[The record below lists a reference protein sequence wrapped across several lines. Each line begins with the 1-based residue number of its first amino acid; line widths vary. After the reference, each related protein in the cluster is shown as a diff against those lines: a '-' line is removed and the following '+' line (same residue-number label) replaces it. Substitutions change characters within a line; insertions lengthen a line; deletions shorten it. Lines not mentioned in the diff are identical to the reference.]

1 LPPRCAGAPKP
12 TPELE
17 NEPAEK
23 TTMSAVIQDK
33 PHGKTLVSL
42 RGLNKHYGDFT
53 AVDNLD
59 LEIQD
64 GEFLTFLGSS
74 GSGKSTTLSML
85 AGFETPSSGEILVD
99 GQSLVQVPPHKRD
112 IGMVFQRYS
121 LFPHLNVRD
130 NIAFPLAIRKLS
142 ATETTKKVDA
152 MLKLVQLEPFAHR
165 KPSQMSGGQQQRVAI
180 ARALVYEPRILLM
193 DEPLGAL
200 DKKLREDLQD
210 ELRQLHRRLGITI
223 VYVTH
228 DQEEAMRLSQR
239 IAIFSHGKIVGLGT
253 GYDLYQNP
261 PNAFV
266 ASFLGNSN
274 FLRIKAQGNGSGT
287 FEGQPLAIRLTPGL
301 NPGQEALIMVRP
313 EKALAMTTEQ
323 AAREPLPAGWNEVS
337 AKVAEVLFLGESQTC
352 QVVTAGGTELKV
364 KALSAAGMSMQP
376 GDTVKVRW
384 AVGDACIYTEWAESD
399 LSKSAGAH

>member
-1 LPPRCAGAPKP
+1 
-12 TPELE
+12 
-17 NEPAEK
+17 
-23 TTMSAVIQDK
+23 MSAMIKDNA
-33 PHGKTLVSL
+33 HTKTLVSL

-85 AGFETPSSGEILVD
+85 AGFETPSSGEILVEV
-99 GQSLVQVPPHKRD
+99 QSLVNVPPHKRD

-130 NIAFPLAIRKLS
+130 NIAFPLAIRKLGS
-142 ATETTKKVDA
+142 AEINKRVDA
-152 MLKLVQLEPFAHR
+152 MLKLVQLEKFAHR

-239 IAIFSHGKIVGLGT
+239 IAIFSHGKIVGLGS

-274 FLRIKAQGNGSGT
+274 FLRIKASSNGAGS
-287 FEGQPLAIRLTPGL
+287 FEGQPVAIRLTAGL
-301 NPGQEALIMVRP
+301 AAGQEALIMVRP
-313 EKALAMTTEQ
+313 EKALALTTAQ
-323 AAREPLPAGWNEVS
+323 AAAQPLPPGWNEVA

-352 QVVTAGGTELKV
+352 HVVTAGGTEMTV
-364 KALSAAGMSMQP
+364 KALSAAGMPMQP
-376 GDTVKVRW
+376 GDTVNVRW
-384 AVGDACIYTEWAESD
+384 AVADACICTEWAESD

>member
-1 LPPRCAGAPKP
+1 
-12 TPELE
+12 
-17 NEPAEK
+17 
-23 TTMSAVIQDK
+23 MSAVIKDASQQNDK
-33 PHGKTLVSL
+33 PLVSL
-42 RGLNKHYGDFT
+42 RNLNKHYGDFA
-53 AVDNLD
+53 AVDNISLD
-59 LEIQD
+59 IKD

-85 AGFETPSSGEILVD
+85 AGFETPSSGEILVN
-99 GQSLVQVPPHKRD
+99 GQSLVNVPPHKRD

-121 LFPHLNVRD
+121 LFPHLSVRD
-130 NIAFPLAIRKLS
+130 NIAFPLAIRKL
-142 ATETTKKVDA
+142 AAAEREKRVDA
-152 MLKLVQLEPFAHR
+152 MLKLVQLEQFAHR
-165 KPSQMSGGQQQRVAI
+165 RPSQLSGGQQQRVAI

-239 IAIFSHGKIVGLGT
+239 IAIFSHGKIVGLGS

-274 FLRIKAQGNGSGT
+274 FLKLKAQGNAAAS
-287 FEGQPLAIRLTPGL
+287 FEGQLLSIRLTSGL
-301 NPGQEALIMVRP
+301 HTDQDVLLMVRP
-313 EKALAMTTEQ
+313 EKALALSTQQ
-323 AAREPLPAGWNEVS
+323 ALDEPLAAGWNEVS
-337 AKVAEVLFLGESQTC
+337 ANVVEVLFLGESQTC
-352 QVVTAGGTELKV
+352 SVVTAGGTSMTV
-364 KALSAAGMSMQP
+364 KALSAAGMP
-376 GDTVKVRW
+376 LKAGDPVRVRW
-384 AVGDACIYTEWAESD
+384 ATADACVYTEWTESD
-399 LSKSAGAH
+399 LNKAAGAH

>member
-1 LPPRCAGAPKP
+1 
-12 TPELE
+12 
-17 NEPAEK
+17 
-23 TTMSAVIQDK
+23 MSAVIKDASQQNDK
-33 PHGKTLVSL
+33 PLVSL
-42 RGLNKHYGDFT
+42 RNLNKHYGDFA
-53 AVDNLD
+53 AVDNISLD
-59 LEIQD
+59 IKD

-85 AGFETPSSGEILVD
+85 AGFETPSSGEILVN
-99 GQSLVQVPPHKRD
+99 GQSLVNVPPHKRD

-121 LFPHLNVRD
+121 LFPHLSVRD
-130 NIAFPLAIRKLS
+130 NIAFPLAIRKL
-142 ATETTKKVDA
+142 AAAEREKRVDA
-152 MLKLVQLEPFAHR
+152 MLKLVQLEQFAHR
-165 KPSQMSGGQQQRVAI
+165 RPSQLSGGQQQRVAI

-239 IAIFSHGKIVGLGT
+239 IAIFSHGKIVGLGS

-274 FLRIKAQGNGSGT
+274 FLKLKAQGNAAAS
-287 FEGQPLAIRLTPGL
+287 FERQSLSIRLTAGL
-301 NPGQEALIMVRP
+301 HTDQDVLLMVRP
-313 EKALAMTTEQ
+313 EKALALSVPQ
-323 AAREPLPAGWNEVS
+323 AIDEPLADGWNEVS
-337 AKVAEVLFLGESQTC
+337 ANVAEVLFLGESQTC
-352 QVVTAGGTELKV
+352 SVVTSGGTSMTV
-364 KALSAAGMSMQP
+364 KALSAAGMP
-376 GDTVKVRW
+376 LKAGDPVRVRW
-384 AVGDACIYTEWAESD
+384 ATADACVYTEWTESD
-399 LSKSAGAH
+399 LNKAAGSH

>member
-1 LPPRCAGAPKP
+1 
-12 TPELE
+12 
-17 NEPAEK
+17 
-23 TTMSAVIQDK
+23 MSAVIKDASQQNDK
-33 PHGKTLVSL
+33 PLVSL
-42 RGLNKHYGDFT
+42 RNLNKHYGDFA
-53 AVDNLD
+53 AVDNISLD
-59 LEIQD
+59 IKD

-85 AGFETPSSGEILVD
+85 AGFETPSSGEILVN
-99 GQSLVQVPPHKRD
+99 GESLVNVPPHKRD

-121 LFPHLNVRD
+121 LFPHLSVRD
-130 NIAFPLAIRKLS
+130 NIAFPLAIRKL
-142 ATETTKKVDA
+142 AAAEREKRVDA
-152 MLKLVQLEPFAHR
+152 MLKLVQLEQFAHR
-165 KPSQMSGGQQQRVAI
+165 RPSQLSGGQQQRVAI

-239 IAIFSHGKIVGLGT
+239 IAIFSHGKIVGLGS

-274 FLRIKAQGNGSGT
+274 FLKLKAQGNAAAS
-287 FEGQPLAIRLTPGL
+287 FEGQSLSIRLTAGL
-301 NPGQEALIMVRP
+301 HTDQDVLLMVRP
-313 EKALAMTTEQ
+313 EKAQ
-323 AAREPLPAGWNEVS
+323 ALSVAQAISEPLPSGWNEVS
-337 AKVAEVLFLGESQTC
+337 AKVVEVLFLGESQTC
-352 QVVTAGGTELKV
+352 SVVTSGGTSMTV
-364 KALSAAGMSMQP
+364 KALSAAGMP
-376 GDTVKVRW
+376 LKAGDPVQVRW
-384 AVGDACIYTEWAESD
+384 ATADACVYTEWSESD
-399 LSKSAGAH
+399 LNKAAGSH

>member
-1 LPPRCAGAPKP
+1 
-12 TPELE
+12 
-17 NEPAEK
+17 
-23 TTMSAVIQDK
+23 MSAVIQDTREN
-33 PHGKTLVSL
+33 KTLVSL
-42 RGLNKHYGDFT
+42 RNLNKHYGDFA
-53 AVDNLD
+53 AVDNISLD
-59 LEIQD
+59 IQD

-99 GQSLVQVPPHKRD
+99 GKSLVNVPPHKRD

-130 NIAFPLAIRKLS
+130 NIAFPLDIRKQT
-142 ATETTKKVDA
+142 AGERERRVEA
-152 MLKLVQLEPFAHR
+152 MLKLVQLDKFAQR
-165 KPSQMSGGQQQRVAI
+165 RPAQLSGGQQQRVAI

-210 ELRQLHRRLGITI
+210 ELRHLHRRLGITI

-239 IAIFSHGKIVGLGT
+239 IAIFSHGKIVGLGS
-253 GYDLYQNP
+253 GYDLYQSP

-274 FLRIKAQGNGSGT
+274 FLKVKAQGNAGAS
-287 FEGQPLAIRLTPGL
+287 FEGQSLAIRPTAGL
-301 NPGQEALIMVRP
+301 QSGQDLVLMVRP
-313 EKALAMTTEQ
+313 EKAQVLTPEQ
-323 AAREPLPAGWNEVS
+323 AAGEHLAAGWNQIQ
-337 AKVAEVLFLGESQTC
+337 AKVAETVFLGESLTC
-352 QVVTAGGTELKV
+352 SVVTAGGTSLTLKELSGTT
-364 KALSAAGMSMQP
+364 APLQP
-376 GDTVKVRW
+376 GAPVMVRW
-384 AVGDACIYTEWAESD
+384 AAADACVYTEWNESD
-399 LSKSAGAH
+399 LVKGAGAH

>member
-1 LPPRCAGAPKP
+1 
-12 TPELE
+12 
-17 NEPAEK
+17 
-23 TTMSAVIQDK
+23 MSAVIK
-33 PHGKTLVSL
+33 EAAHGKTLVSL
-42 RGLNKHYGDFT
+42 RNLNKHYGDFA
-53 AVDNLD
+53 AVDNISLD
-59 LEIQD
+59 IQD

-85 AGFETPSSGEILVD
+85 AGFETPSSGEILVE
-99 GQSLVQVPPHKRD
+99 GRSLVNVPPHKRD

-121 LFPHLNVRD
+121 LFPHLSVRD
-130 NIAFPLAIRKLS
+130 NIAFPLTIRKLGS
-142 ATETTKKVDA
+142 AEIAKRVDA
-152 MLKLVQLEPFAHR
+152 MLKLVQLETFAHR
-165 KPSQMSGGQQQRVAI
+165 RPAQLSGGQQQRVAI

-239 IAIFSHGKIVGLGT
+239 IAIFSHGKIVGLGS

-274 FLRIKAQGNGSGT
+274 FLRVTASSHGAAA
-287 FEGQPLAIRLTPGL
+287 FEGQSLAIRLTSGL
-301 NPGQEALIMVRP
+301 AAGQDALIMVRP
-313 EKALAMTTEQ
+313 EKALALSTEQ
-323 AAREPLPAGWNEVS
+323 ATREPLPAGWNEVN
-337 AKVAEVLFLGESQTC
+337 AKVGEVLFLGESQTC
-352 QVVTAGGTELKV
+352 HVVTAGGTEMTV
-364 KALSAAGMSMQP
+364 KALSAAGMPMQP

-384 AVGDACIYTEWAESD
+384 AVADACVYTEWAESD
-399 LSKSAGAH
+399 LSKAAGAH

>member
-1 LPPRCAGAPKP
+1 
-12 TPELE
+12 
-17 NEPAEK
+17 
-23 TTMSAVIQDK
+23 MSAVIDAPSQN
-33 PHGKTLVSL
+33 PGKTLVSL
-42 RGLNKHYGDFT
+42 RNLNKHYGQFA
-53 AVDNLD
+53 AVDNISLD
-59 LEIQD
+59 IQD

-85 AGFETPSSGEILVD
+85 AGFETPSSGEILVG
-99 GQSLVQVPPHKRD
+99 GQSLVSVPPHKRD

-121 LFPHLNVRD
+121 LFPHLSVRD
-130 NIAFPLAIRKLS
+130 NIAFPLAIRKL
-142 ATETTKKVDA
+142 AAAERERRVDA
-152 MLKLVQLEPFAHR
+152 MLKLVQLDTFAHR
-165 KPSQMSGGQQQRVAI
+165 RPAQLSGGQQQRVAI

-274 FLRIKAQGNGSGT
+274 FLKLKARGNGAAL
-287 FEGQPLAIRLTPGL
+287 FEEQRLAIRLTAGL
-301 NPGQEALIMVRP
+301 NHDQDVLLMVRP
-313 EKALAMTTEQ
+313 EKAQ
-323 AAREPLPAGWNEVS
+323 ALSVAQAELEPLPQGWNQ
-337 AKVAEVLFLGESQTC
+337 VAATVGEVLFLGESQTC
-352 QVVTAGGTELKV
+352 SVVTAGGTAMTV
-364 KALSAAGMSMQP
+364 KALSAAGMPLRS
-376 GDTVKVRW
+376 GDPVRVRW
-384 AVGDACIYTEWAESD
+384 ATADACVYTEWQASD
-399 LSKSAGAH
+399 LNKAAGAH

>member
-1 LPPRCAGAPKP
+1 
-12 TPELE
+12 
-17 NEPAEK
+17 
-23 TTMSAVIQDK
+23 MSAVIKDASQQSDK
-33 PHGKTLVSL
+33 PLVSL
-42 RGLNKHYGDFT
+42 RHLNKHYGDFA
-53 AVDNLD
+53 AVDNISLD
-59 LEIQD
+59 IKD

-85 AGFETPSSGEILVD
+85 AGFETPSSGEILVN
-99 GQSLVQVPPHKRD
+99 GQSLVNVPPHKRD

-121 LFPHLNVRD
+121 LFPHLSVRD
-130 NIAFPLAIRKLS
+130 NIAFPLMIRKLS
-142 ATETTKKVDA
+142 AAERDKRVEA

-165 KPSQMSGGQQQRVAI
+165 RPSQLSGGQQQRVAI

-239 IAIFSHGKIVGLGT
+239 IAIFSHGKIVGLGS

-274 FLRIKAQGNGSGT
+274 FLRLKAQGNGAAD
-287 FEGQPLAIRLTPGL
+287 FEGQALSIRLTAGL
-301 NPGQEALIMVRP
+301 HSGQDVLLMVRP
-313 EKALAMTTEQ
+313 EKALALSVQQ
-323 AAREPLPAGWNEVS
+323 AVNEPLAAGWNEVS
-337 AKVAEVLFLGESQTC
+337 AKVVEVLFLGESQTC
-352 QVVTAGGTELKV
+352 SVVTPGGTAMTV
-364 KALSAAGMSMQP
+364 KALSAAGMP
-376 GDTVKVRW
+376 LKAGDPVQVRW
-384 AVGDACIYTEWAESD
+384 ATADACVYTEWAESD
-399 LSKSAGAH
+399 LNKAAGAH

>member
-1 LPPRCAGAPKP
+1 
-12 TPELE
+12 
-17 NEPAEK
+17 
-23 TTMSAVIQDK
+23 MSAVKDPAQQNN
-33 PHGKTLVSL
+33 KTLVSL
-42 RGLNKHYGDFT
+42 RNLNKHYGDFA
-53 AVDNLD
+53 AVDD
-59 LEIQD
+59 ISLEIQD

-85 AGFETPSSGEILVD
+85 AGFETPAAARSWWAANPWSTYRRTNATSAWCSSVTRCSPSVGARQHCL
-99 GQSLVQVPPHKRD
+99 
-112 IGMVFQRYS
+112 
-121 LFPHLNVRD
+121 
-130 NIAFPLAIRKLS
+130 PLAIRKL
-142 ATETTKKVDA
+142 AAAERDRRVDA

-165 KPSQMSGGQQQRVAI
+165 RPSQLSGGQQQRVAI

-239 IAIFSHGKIVGLGT
+239 IAIFSHGKIVGLGS

-274 FLRIKAQGNGSGT
+274 FLKLKAQGNAVAT
-287 FEGQPLAIRLTPGL
+287 FEGQSLSIRLTAGL
-301 NPGQEALIMVRP
+301 QTGQDVLLMVRP
-313 EKALAMTTEQ
+313 EKALALSVEQ
-323 AAREPLPAGWNEVS
+323 AAREPLAAGWNEVS
-337 AKVAEVLFLGESQTC
+337 AKVVEVLFLGESQTC
-352 QVVTAGGTELKV
+352 SVVTSGGTAMTV
-364 KALSAAGMSMQP
+364 KALSAAGMP
-376 GDTVKVRW
+376 LKAGDPVRVRW
-384 AVGDACIYTEWAESD
+384 ATADACVYTQWAESD
-399 LSKSAGAH
+399 LNKAAGAH

>member
-1 LPPRCAGAPKP
+1 
-12 TPELE
+12 
-17 NEPAEK
+17 
-23 TTMSAVIQDK
+23 MSAVIKDAFQQNDK
-33 PHGKTLVSL
+33 PLVSL
-42 RGLNKHYGDFT
+42 RNLNKHYGDFA
-53 AVDNLD
+53 AVDNISLD
-59 LEIQD
+59 IKD

-85 AGFETPSSGEILVD
+85 AGFETPSSGEILVN
-99 GQSLVQVPPHKRD
+99 GQSLVNVPPHKRD

-121 LFPHLNVRD
+121 LFPHLSVRD
-130 NIAFPLAIRKLS
+130 NIAFPLAIRKL
-142 ATETTKKVDA
+142 AAAERDKRVDA
-152 MLKLVQLEPFAHR
+152 MLKLVQLDQFAHR
-165 KPSQMSGGQQQRVAI
+165 RPSQLSGGQQQRVAI

-239 IAIFSHGKIVGLGT
+239 IAIFSHGKIVGLGS

-274 FLRIKAQGNGSGT
+274 FLKLKAQGNAAAS
-287 FEGQPLAIRLTPGL
+287 FEGQSLSIRLTAGL
-301 NPGQEALIMVRP
+301 HTDQDVLLMVRP
-313 EKALAMTTEQ
+313 EKAQ
-323 AAREPLPAGWNEVS
+323 ALSAQQALNEPLAAGWNEVS
-337 AKVAEVLFLGESQTC
+337 AKVVEVLFLGESQTC
-352 QVVTAGGTELKV
+352 SVVTSGGTSMTV
-364 KALSAAGMSMQP
+364 KALSAAGMP
-376 GDTVKVRW
+376 LKAGDPVQVRW
-384 AVGDACIYTEWAESD
+384 ATADACVYTEWTESD
-399 LSKSAGAH
+399 LNKAAGSH

>member
-1 LPPRCAGAPKP
+1 
-12 TPELE
+12 
-17 NEPAEK
+17 
-23 TTMSAVIQDK
+23 MSAVIKDASQQNDK
-33 PHGKTLVSL
+33 PLVSL
-42 RGLNKHYGDFT
+42 RNLNKHYGDFA
-53 AVDNLD
+53 AVDNISLD
-59 LEIQD
+59 IKD

-85 AGFETPSSGEILVD
+85 AGFETPSSGEILVN
-99 GQSLVQVPPHKRD
+99 GQSLVNVPPHKRD

-121 LFPHLNVRD
+121 LFPHLSVRD
-130 NIAFPLAIRKLS
+130 NIAFPLAIRKL
-142 ATETTKKVDA
+142 AAAERDKRVDA
-152 MLKLVQLEPFAHR
+152 MLKLVQLEQFAHR
-165 KPSQMSGGQQQRVAI
+165 RPSQLSGGQQQRVAI

-239 IAIFSHGKIVGLGT
+239 IAIFSHGKIVGLGS

-274 FLRIKAQGNGSGT
+274 FLKLKAQGNAAAS
-287 FEGQPLAIRLTPGL
+287 FEGQSLSIRLTAGL
-301 NPGQEALIMVRP
+301 HTDQDVLLMVRP
-313 EKALAMTTEQ
+313 EKALALSVAQ
-323 AAREPLPAGWNEVS
+323 AISEPLPSGWNEVS
-337 AKVAEVLFLGESQTC
+337 AKVVEVLFLGESQTC
-352 QVVTAGGTELKV
+352 SVVTSGGTSMTV
-364 KALSAAGMSMQP
+364 KALSAAGMP
-376 GDTVKVRW
+376 LKAGDPVQVRW
-384 AVGDACIYTEWAESD
+384 ATADACVYTEWTDSD
-399 LSKSAGAH
+399 LNKAAGAH

>member
-1 LPPRCAGAPKP
+1 
-12 TPELE
+12 
-17 NEPAEK
+17 
-23 TTMSAVIQDK
+23 MSAVLNDK
-33 PHGKTLVSL
+33 QPARTLVSL
-42 RGLNKHYGDFT
+42 RNLNKHYGDFA
-53 AVDNLD
+53 AVDDISLD
-59 LEIQD
+59 IQD

-85 AGFETPSSGEILVD
+85 AGFETPSSGEILVN
-99 GQSLVQVPPHKRD
+99 GASLVNVPPHKRD

-121 LFPHLNVRD
+121 LFPHLSVRD
-130 NIAFPLAIRKLS
+130 NIAFPLAIRKRS
-142 ATETTKKVDA
+142 AAERDKQVDA
-152 MLKLVQLEPFAHR
+152 MLKLVQLDSFAHR
-165 KPSQMSGGQQQRVAI
+165 RPAQLSGGQQQRVAI

-239 IAIFSHGKIVGLGT
+239 IAIFSHGKIVGLGS

-274 FLRIKAQGNGSGT
+274 FLRIKAHGNGAAS
-287 FEGQPLAIRLTPGL
+287 FEGQPLAMRLTPGL
-301 NPGQEALIMVRP
+301 AEGQEVLLMVRP
-313 EKALAMTTEQ
+313 EKALALSVEQ
-323 AAREPLPAGWNEVS
+323 VAREALPAGWNEVT
-337 AKVAEVLFLGESQTC
+337 AKVGEVLFLGESQTC
-352 QVVTAGGTELKV
+352 SVVTAGGTAMTV
-364 KALSAAGMSMQP
+364 KALSAAGMPMQP

-384 AVGDACIYTEWAESD
+384 AVADACVYTQWAESD
-399 LSKSAGAH
+399 LNKAAGAH

>member
-1 LPPRCAGAPKP
+1 
-12 TPELE
+12 
-17 NEPAEK
+17 
-23 TTMSAVIQDK
+23 MSAVIKDNAHTQ
-33 PHGKTLVSL
+33 TLVSL

-85 AGFETPSSGEILVD
+85 AGFETPSSGEILVE
-99 GQSLVQVPPHKRD
+99 GQSLVNVPPHKRD

-130 NIAFPLAIRKLS
+130 NIAFPLAIRKLG
-142 ATETTKKVDA
+142 AAEINKRVDA
-152 MLKLVQLEPFAHR
+152 MLKLVQLEKFAHR

-239 IAIFSHGKIVGLGT
+239 IAIFSHGKIVGLGS

-274 FLRIKAQGNGSGT
+274 FLRVKASGHGAGS
-287 FEGQPLAIRLTPGL
+287 FEGQPLALRLTPGL
-301 NPGQEALIMVRP
+301 AVGQEALVMVRP
-313 EKALAMTTEQ
+313 EKALALTAEQ
-323 AAREPLPAGWNEVS
+323 AAREPLPAGWNEVI
-337 AKVAEVLFLGESQTC
+337 AKVGEVLFLGESQTC
-352 QVVTAGGTELKV
+352 HVMTPGGTELTV
-364 KALSAAGMSMQP
+364 KALSAAGMPMQP

-384 AVGDACIYTEWAESD
+384 AVADACIYTEWAESD
-399 LSKSAGAH
+399 LSKAAGAH

>member
-1 LPPRCAGAPKP
+1 
-12 TPELE
+12 
-17 NEPAEK
+17 
-23 TTMSAVIQDK
+23 MSAVIKDASQQNDK
-33 PHGKTLVSL
+33 PLVSL
-42 RGLNKHYGDFT
+42 RNLNKHYGDFA
-53 AVDNLD
+53 AVDNISLD
-59 LEIQD
+59 IKD

-85 AGFETPSSGEILVD
+85 AGFETPSSGEILVN
-99 GQSLVQVPPHKRD
+99 GQSLVNVPPHKRD

-121 LFPHLNVRD
+121 LFPHLSVRD
-130 NIAFPLAIRKLS
+130 NIAFPLAIRKL
-142 ATETTKKVDA
+142 AAAERDKRVDA
-152 MLKLVQLEPFAHR
+152 MLKLVQLEQFAHR
-165 KPSQMSGGQQQRVAI
+165 RPSQLSGGQQQRVAI

-239 IAIFSHGKIVGLGT
+239 IAIFSHGKIVGLGS

-274 FLRIKAQGNGSGT
+274 FLKLKAQGNAAAS
-287 FEGQPLAIRLTPGL
+287 FEGQSLSIRLTTRL
-301 NPGQEALIMVRP
+301 HTDQDVLLMVRP
-313 EKALAMTTEQ
+313 EKALALSVQQ
-323 AAREPLPAGWNEVS
+323 ASDEPLPAGWNEVS
-337 AKVAEVLFLGESQTC
+337 AKVVEVLFLGESQTC
-352 QVVTAGGTELKV
+352 SVVTSGGTSMTV
-364 KALSAAGMSMQP
+364 KALSAAGMP
-376 GDTVKVRW
+376 LKAGDPVRVRW
-384 AVGDACIYTEWAESD
+384 ATADACVYTEWTESD
-399 LSKSAGAH
+399 LNKAAGAH

>member
-1 LPPRCAGAPKP
+1 
-12 TPELE
+12 
-17 NEPAEK
+17 
-23 TTMSAVIQDK
+23 MSALIKDDA
-33 PHGKTLVSL
+33 PNKTLVSL

-99 GQSLVQVPPHKRD
+99 GQSLVNVPPHKRD

-130 NIAFPLAIRKLS
+130 NIAFPLAIRKLG
-142 ATETTKKVDA
+142 AAETNKRVDA
-152 MLKLVQLEPFAHR
+152 MLKLVQLEKFAHR

-274 FLRIKAQGNGSGT
+274 FLRIKASSHGAGG
-287 FEGQPLAIRLTPGL
+287 FEGQQLAIRLTPGL
-301 NPGQEALIMVRP
+301 AAEQDALIMVRP
-313 EKALAMTTEQ
+313 EKALALTAEQ
-323 AAREPLPAGWNEVS
+323 AAREPLPAGWNEVG
-337 AKVAEVLFLGESQTC
+337 ATVGEVLFLGESQTC
-352 QVVTAGGTELKV
+352 HVVTQGGTEMTV
-364 KALSAAGMSMQP
+364 KALSAAGMPMRA
-376 GDTVKVRW
+376 GDKVKVRW
-384 AVGDACIYTEWAESD
+384 AVADACIYTEWAESD
-399 LSKSAGAH
+399 LSKGAGAH

>member
-1 LPPRCAGAPKP
+1 
-12 TPELE
+12 
-17 NEPAEK
+17 
-23 TTMSAVIQDK
+23 MSAVIKDASQQNDK
-33 PHGKTLVSL
+33 PLVSL
-42 RGLNKHYGDFT
+42 RNLNKHYGDFA
-53 AVDNLD
+53 AVDNISLD
-59 LEIQD
+59 IKD

-85 AGFETPSSGEILVD
+85 AGFETPSSGEILVN
-99 GQSLVQVPPHKRD
+99 GQSLVNVPPHKRD

-121 LFPHLNVRD
+121 LFPHLSVRD
-130 NIAFPLAIRKLS
+130 NIAFPLAIRKL
-142 ATETTKKVDA
+142 AAAEREKRVDA
-152 MLKLVQLEPFAHR
+152 MLKLVQLEQFAHR
-165 KPSQMSGGQQQRVAI
+165 RPSQLSGGQQQRVAI

-239 IAIFSHGKIVGLGT
+239 IAIFSHGKIVGLGS

-274 FLRIKAQGNGSGT
+274 FLKLKAQGNGAAS
-287 FEGQPLAIRLTPGL
+287 FEGQSLSIRLTAGL
-301 NPGQEALIMVRP
+301 RSEQDVLLMVRP
-313 EKALAMTTEQ
+313 EKALALSTQQ
-323 AAREPLPAGWNEVS
+323 AAAEPLAAGWNEVS
-337 AKVAEVLFLGESQTC
+337 AKVVEVLFLGESQTC
-352 QVVTAGGTELKV
+352 SVVTSGGTSMTV
-364 KALSAAGMSMQP
+364 KALSAAGMP
-376 GDTVKVRW
+376 LKAGDPVQVRW
-384 AVGDACIYTEWAESD
+384 TTADACVYTEWTESD
-399 LSKSAGAH
+399 LNKAAGAH

>member
-1 LPPRCAGAPKP
+1 
-12 TPELE
+12 
-17 NEPAEK
+17 
-23 TTMSAVIQDK
+23 MSAVIKDASQQNDN
-33 PHGKTLVSL
+33 PLVSL
-42 RGLNKHYGDFT
+42 RNLNKHYGDFA
-53 AVDNLD
+53 AVDNISLD
-59 LEIQD
+59 IKD

-85 AGFETPSSGEILVD
+85 AGFETPSSGEILVN
-99 GQSLVQVPPHKRD
+99 GQSLVNVPPHKRD

-121 LFPHLNVRD
+121 LFPHLSVRD
-130 NIAFPLAIRKLS
+130 NIAFPLAIRKL
-142 ATETTKKVDA
+142 AAAEREKRVDA
-152 MLKLVQLEPFAHR
+152 MLKLVQLEQFAHR
-165 KPSQMSGGQQQRVAI
+165 RPSQLSGGQQQRVAI

-239 IAIFSHGKIVGLGT
+239 IAIFSHGKIVGLGS

-274 FLRIKAQGNGSGT
+274 FLKLKAQGNAAAS
-287 FEGQPLAIRLTPGL
+287 FEGQSLSIRLTSGL
-301 NPGQEALIMVRP
+301 HTDQHVLLMVRP
-313 EKALAMTTEQ
+313 EKAVALSVQQ
-323 AAREPLPAGWNEVS
+323 ASDEPLAAGWNEVS
-337 AKVAEVLFLGESQTC
+337 ANVVEVLFLGESQTC
-352 QVVTAGGTELKV
+352 SVVTAGGTSMTV
-364 KALSAAGMSMQP
+364 KALSAAGMP
-376 GDTVKVRW
+376 LKAGDPVRVRW
-384 AVGDACIYTEWAESD
+384 ATADACVYTEWAESD
-399 LSKSAGAH
+399 LNKAAGAH

>member
-1 LPPRCAGAPKP
+1 
-12 TPELE
+12 
-17 NEPAEK
+17 
-23 TTMSAVIQDK
+23 MSAVIKDASQQNDK
-33 PHGKTLVSL
+33 PLVSL
-42 RGLNKHYGDFT
+42 RNLNKHYGDFA
-53 AVDNLD
+53 AVDNISLD
-59 LEIQD
+59 IKD

-85 AGFETPSSGEILVD
+85 AGFETPTSGEILVN
-99 GQSLVQVPPHKRD
+99 GQSLVNVPPHKRD

-121 LFPHLNVRD
+121 LFPHLSVRD
-130 NIAFPLAIRKLS
+130 NIAFPLAIRKL
-142 ATETTKKVDA
+142 AAAEREKRVDA
-152 MLKLVQLEPFAHR
+152 MLKLVQLEQFAHR
-165 KPSQMSGGQQQRVAI
+165 RPSQLSGGQQQRVAI

-239 IAIFSHGKIVGLGT
+239 IAIFSHGKIVGLGS

-274 FLRIKAQGNGSGT
+274 FLKLKAQSNAAAS
-287 FEGQPLAIRLTPGL
+287 FEGQSLSIRLTAGL
-301 NPGQEALIMVRP
+301 HTDQDVLLMVRP
-313 EKALAMTTEQ
+313 EKALALSTQQ
-323 AAREPLPAGWNEVS
+323 ALDEPLAAGWNEVS
-337 AKVAEVLFLGESQTC
+337 ANVVEVLFLGESQTC
-352 QVVTAGGTELKV
+352 SVVTAGGTSMTV
-364 KALSAAGMSMQP
+364 KALSAAGMP
-376 GDTVKVRW
+376 LKAGDPVRVRW
-384 AVGDACIYTEWAESD
+384 ATADACVYTEWTESD
-399 LSKSAGAH
+399 LNKAAGAH

>member
-1 LPPRCAGAPKP
+1 
-12 TPELE
+12 
-17 NEPAEK
+17 
-23 TTMSAVIQDK
+23 MSAVRDPSAQ
-33 PHGKTLVSL
+33 PKTLVSL
-42 RGLNKHYGDFT
+42 RNLNKHYGDFT

-85 AGFETPSSGEILVD
+85 AGFETPSSGEILVE
-99 GQSLVQVPPHKRD
+99 GQSLVKVPPHKRD

-121 LFPHLNVRD
+121 LFPHLSVRD
-130 NIAFPLAIRKLS
+130 NIAFPLAIRKLGAS
-142 ATETTKKVDA
+142 ETAKRVDA
-152 MLKLVQLEPFAHR
+152 MLKLVQLDSFAHR
-165 KPSQMSGGQQQRVAI
+165 RPAQLSGGQQQRVAI

-239 IAIFSHGKIVGLGT
+239 IAIFSHGKIVGLGS

-274 FLRIKAQGNGSGT
+274 FLKITTQGEGAGS
-287 FEGQPLAIRLTPGL
+287 FEGQPLAMRLTPGL
-301 NPGQEALIMVRP
+301 ASGQEALVMVRP
-313 EKALAMTTEQ
+313 EKALALSDDQ
-323 AAREPLPAGWNEVS
+323 ARREPLPGGWNEVQ
-337 AKVAEVLFLGESQTC
+337 AKVTEVLFLGESQTC
-352 QVVTAGGTELKV
+352 HVVTAGGTELTV
-364 KALSAAGMSMQP
+364 KALSAAGMPMKP

-384 AVGDACIYTEWAESD
+384 AVADACVYTQWSPSD

>member
-1 LPPRCAGAPKP
+1 
-12 TPELE
+12 
-17 NEPAEK
+17 
-23 TTMSAVIQDK
+23 MSAVINDSA
-33 PHGKTLVSL
+33 HGKTLVSL
-42 RGLNKHYGDFT
+42 RNLNKHYGDFA
-53 AVDNLD
+53 AVDNISLD
-59 LEIQD
+59 IQD

-85 AGFETPSSGEILVD
+85 AGFETPSSGEILVEER
-99 GQSLVQVPPHKRD
+99 SLVKVPPHKRD

-121 LFPHLNVRD
+121 LFPHLSVRD
-130 NIAFPLAIRKLS
+130 NTAFPLAIRKLG
-142 ATETTKKVDA
+142 AAETAKRVDA
-152 MLKLVQLEPFAHR
+152 MLKLVQLDTFAHR
-165 KPSQMSGGQQQRVAI
+165 RPSQLSGGQQQRVAI

-239 IAIFSHGKIVGLGT
+239 IAIFSHGKIVGLGS

-274 FLRIKAQGNGSGT
+274 FLRIKANSHGAAS
-287 FEGQPLAIRLTPGL
+287 FEGQALSIRLTPGL
-301 NPGQEALIMVRP
+301 AAEQDVLLMVRP
-313 EKALAMTTEQ
+313 EKALALSVDQ
-323 AAREPLPAGWNEVS
+323 SASAPLPAGWNEVS
-337 AKVAEVLFLGESQTC
+337 AKVTEVLFLGESQTC
-352 QVVTAGGTELKV
+352 HVVTAGGTAMTV
-364 KALSAAGMSMQP
+364 KALSAAGMPMQP
-376 GDTVKVRW
+376 GETVKVRW
-384 AVGDACIYTEWAESD
+384 ATADACVYTEWTESD
-399 LSKSAGAH
+399 LSKAAGAH

>member
-1 LPPRCAGAPKP
+1 
-12 TPELE
+12 
-17 NEPAEK
+17 
-23 TTMSAVIQDK
+23 MSAVIQDTREN
-33 PHGKTLVSL
+33 KTLVSL
-42 RGLNKHYGDFT
+42 RNLNKHYGDFA
-53 AVDNLD
+53 AVDNISLD
-59 LEIQD
+59 IQD

-99 GQSLVQVPPHKRD
+99 GKSLVNVPPHKRD

-130 NIAFPLAIRKLS
+130 NIAFPLDIRKQ
-142 ATETTKKVDA
+142 AAGERERRVEA
-152 MLKLVQLEPFAHR
+152 MLKLVQLEKFAQR
-165 KPSQMSGGQQQRVAI
+165 RPAQLSGGQQQRVAI

-210 ELRQLHRRLGITI
+210 ELRHLHRRLGITI

-239 IAIFSHGKIVGLGT
+239 IAIFSHGKIVGLGS
-253 GYDLYQNP
+253 GYDLYQSP

-274 FLRIKAQGNGSGT
+274 FLKAKAQGNAGAS
-287 FEGQPLAIRLTPGL
+287 FEGQSLAIRPTAGL
-301 NPGQEALIMVRP
+301 QSGQDLVLMVRP
-313 EKALAMTTEQ
+313 EKAQILTPEQ
-323 AAREPLPAGWNEVS
+323 AASEPLAAGWNQIQ
-337 AKVAEVLFLGESQTC
+337 AKVAETVFLGESLTC
-352 QVVTAGGTELKV
+352 SVVTAGGTSLTLKELSGTT
-364 KALSAAGMSMQP
+364 APLQP
-376 GDTVKVRW
+376 GAQVAVRW
-384 AVGDACIYTEWAESD
+384 AAADACVYTEWNESD
-399 LSKSAGAH
+399 LVKGAGAH

>member
-1 LPPRCAGAPKP
+1 
-12 TPELE
+12 
-17 NEPAEK
+17 
-23 TTMSAVIQDK
+23 MSAVKDPAHQAD
-33 PHGKTLVSL
+33 KTLVSL
-42 RGLNKHYGDFT
+42 RNLNKHYGDFT
-53 AVDNLD
+53 AVDNINLD
-59 LEIQD
+59 IKD

-99 GQSLVQVPPHKRD
+99 GQSLVNVPPHKRD

-121 LFPHLNVRD
+121 LFPHFSVRD
-130 NIAFPLAIRKLS
+130 NIGFPLDIRKMPR
-142 ATETTKKVDA
+142 AERERRVDA
-152 MLKLVQLEPFAHR
+152 MLKLVQLDTFAHR
-165 KPSQMSGGQQQRVAI
+165 RPAQLSGGQQQRVAI

-239 IAIFSHGKIVGLGT
+239 IAIFSHGRIVGLGS

-274 FLRIKAQGNGSGT
+274 FLRLKARGNAVAS
-287 FEGQPLAIRLTPGL
+287 FENQPLAIRLTANL
-301 NPGQEALIMVRP
+301 TQDQDVLLMVRP
-313 EKALAMTTEQ
+313 EKAQALSLQQAEQ
-323 AAREPLPAGWNEVS
+323 EPLAAGWNQIRARVS
-337 AKVAEVLFLGESQTC
+337 EVLFLGESQTC
-352 QVVTAGGTELKV
+352 SVVTDGGTALTV
-364 KALSAAGMSMQP
+364 KALSAAGMPLKP
-376 GDTVKVRW
+376 GDAVCVRW
-384 AVGDACIYTEWAESD
+384 ATADACVYTEWNESD
-399 LSKSAGAH
+399 LNKAAGSH

>member
-1 LPPRCAGAPKP
+1 
-12 TPELE
+12 
-17 NEPAEK
+17 
-23 TTMSAVIQDK
+23 MSAVIKDNA
-33 PHGKTLVSL
+33 HTKTLVSL

-85 AGFETPSSGEILVD
+85 AGFETPSSGEILVE
-99 GQSLVQVPPHKRD
+99 GQSLVNVPPHKRD

-130 NIAFPLAIRKLS
+130 NIAFPLAIRKLG
-142 ATETTKKVDA
+142 AAEINKRVDA
-152 MLKLVQLEPFAHR
+152 MLKLVQLEKFAHR

-239 IAIFSHGKIVGLGT
+239 IAIFSHGKIVGLGS

-274 FLRIKAQGNGSGT
+274 FLRITASSNGAGS
-287 FEGQPLAIRLTPGL
+287 FEGQPVAIRLTAGL
-301 NPGQEALIMVRP
+301 AADQQALIMVRP
-313 EKALAMTTEQ
+313 EKALALTAAQ
-323 AAREPLPAGWNEVS
+323 AAAQPLPAGWNEVR

-352 QVVTAGGTELKV
+352 HVVTAGGTEMTV
-364 KALSAAGMSMQP
+364 KALSAAGMPMQP
-376 GDTVKVRW
+376 GDTVNVRW
-384 AVGDACIYTEWAESD
+384 AVADACIYTEWAESD

>member
-1 LPPRCAGAPKP
+1 
-12 TPELE
+12 
-17 NEPAEK
+17 
-23 TTMSAVIQDK
+23 MSAVIKDASQQNDK
-33 PHGKTLVSL
+33 PLVSL
-42 RGLNKHYGDFT
+42 RNLNKHYGDFA
-53 AVDNLD
+53 AVDNISLD
-59 LEIQD
+59 IKD

-85 AGFETPSSGEILVD
+85 AGFETPSSGEILVN
-99 GQSLVQVPPHKRD
+99 GQSLVNVPPHKRD

-121 LFPHLNVRD
+121 LFPHLSVRD
-130 NIAFPLAIRKLS
+130 NIAFPLAIRKL
-142 ATETTKKVDA
+142 AAAERDKRVDA
-152 MLKLVQLEPFAHR
+152 MLKLVQLEQFAHR
-165 KPSQMSGGQQQRVAI
+165 RPSQLSGGQQQRVAI

-239 IAIFSHGKIVGLGT
+239 IAIFSHGKIVGLGS

-274 FLRIKAQGNGSGT
+274 FLKLKAQGNAAAS
-287 FEGQPLAIRLTPGL
+287 FEGQSLSIRLTAGL
-301 NPGQEALIMVRP
+301 HTEQDVLLMVRP
-313 EKALAMTTEQ
+313 EKAVALSVQQ
-323 AAREPLPAGWNEVS
+323 ASEEPLAAGWNEVS
-337 AKVAEVLFLGESQTC
+337 AQVVEVLFLGESQTC
-352 QVVTAGGTELKV
+352 SVVTSGGTSMTV
-364 KALSAAGMSMQP
+364 KALSAAGMP
-376 GDTVKVRW
+376 LKAGDPVRVRW
-384 AVGDACIYTEWAESD
+384 ATADACVYTEWAESD
-399 LSKSAGAH
+399 LNKAAGSH

>member
-1 LPPRCAGAPKP
+1 
-12 TPELE
+12 
-17 NEPAEK
+17 
-23 TTMSAVIQDK
+23 MSAVIKDTAQQNDK
-33 PHGKTLVSL
+33 PLVSL
-42 RGLNKHYGDFT
+42 RNLNKYYGDFA
-53 AVDNLD
+53 AVDDISLD
-59 LEIQD
+59 IKD

-85 AGFETPSSGEILVD
+85 AGFETPSSGEILVN
-99 GQSLVQVPPHKRD
+99 GQSLVNVPPHKRD

-121 LFPHLNVRD
+121 LFPHLSVRD
-130 NIAFPLAIRKLS
+130 NIAFPLAIRKL
-142 ATETTKKVDA
+142 APAERDRRVDA
-152 MLKLVQLEPFAHR
+152 MLKLVQLEQFAHR
-165 KPSQMSGGQQQRVAI
+165 RPSQLSGGQQQRVAI

-239 IAIFSHGKIVGLGT
+239 IAIFSHGKIVGLGS

-274 FLRIKAQGNGSGT
+274 FLKLKAQGNAVAT
-287 FEGQPLAIRLTPGL
+287 FEGQSLSIRLTAGL
-301 NPGQEALIMVRP
+301 QTNQDVLLMVRP
-313 EKALAMTTEQ
+313 EKALALSIEQ
-323 AAREPLPAGWNEVS
+323 AAQEPLAAGWNEVT
-337 AKVAEVLFLGESQTC
+337 AKVVEVLFLGESQTC
-352 QVVTAGGTELKV
+352 SVVTSGGTSMTV
-364 KALSAAGMSMQP
+364 KALSAAGMPMKA
-376 GDTVKVRW
+376 GDPVRVRW
-384 AVGDACIYTEWAESD
+384 ATADACVYTEWAESD
-399 LSKSAGAH
+399 LNKAAGAH

>member
-1 LPPRCAGAPKP
+1 
-12 TPELE
+12 
-17 NEPAEK
+17 
-23 TTMSAVIQDK
+23 MSAVIKDDARGL
-33 PHGKTLVSL
+33 PLVSL
-42 RGLNKHYGDFT
+42 RNLNKHYGDFA
-53 AVDNLD
+53 AVDNIDLD
-59 LEIQD
+59 IQD

-85 AGFETPSSGEILVD
+85 AGFETPSSGEILVQ
-99 GQSLVQVPPHKRD
+99 GQSLVNVPPHKRG

-130 NIAFPLAIRKLS
+130 NIAFPLAIRKHS
-142 ATETTKKVDA
+142 ASEIAKRVDA

-165 KPSQMSGGQQQRVAI
+165 RPAQLSGGQQQRVAI

-239 IAIFSHGKIVGLGT
+239 IAIFSHGRIVGLGT

-274 FLRIKAQGNGSGT
+274 FLRITASGNGAGH
-287 FEGQPLAIRLTPGL
+287 FEGQPVAIRLTPGL
-301 NPGQEALIMVRP
+301 ASGQDAQIMVRP
-313 EKALAMTTEQ
+313 EKAVALPLEQ
-323 AAREPLPAGWNEVS
+323 AAREALPGGWNEVD
-337 AKVAEVLFLGESQTC
+337 ARVGEVLFLGESQTC
-352 QVVTAGGTELKV
+352 HVVTQGGTELTV
-364 KALSAAGMSMQP
+364 KALSAAGMPMQP
-376 GDTVKVRW
+376 GDRVKVRW
-384 AVGDACIYTEWAESD
+384 AVADACVYTE
-399 LSKSAGAH
+399 L

>member
-1 LPPRCAGAPKP
+1 
-12 TPELE
+12 
-17 NEPAEK
+17 
-23 TTMSAVIQDK
+23 MSAVIKDASQQNDK
-33 PHGKTLVSL
+33 PLVSL
-42 RGLNKHYGDFT
+42 RNLNKHYGDFA
-53 AVDNLD
+53 AVDNISLD
-59 LEIQD
+59 IKD

-85 AGFETPSSGEILVD
+85 AGFETPSSGEILVN
-99 GQSLVQVPPHKRD
+99 GQSLVNVPPHKRD

-121 LFPHLNVRD
+121 LFPHLSVRD
-130 NIAFPLAIRKLS
+130 NIAFPLAIRKL
-142 ATETTKKVDA
+142 AAAEREKRVDA
-152 MLKLVQLEPFAHR
+152 MLKLVQLEQFAHR
-165 KPSQMSGGQQQRVAI
+165 RPSQLSGGQQQRVAI

-239 IAIFSHGKIVGLGT
+239 IAIFSHGKIVGLGS

-274 FLRIKAQGNGSGT
+274 FLKLKAQGNAAAS
-287 FEGQPLAIRLTPGL
+287 FEGQSLSIRLTSGL
-301 NPGQEALIMVRP
+301 HTDQDVLLMVRP
-313 EKALAMTTEQ
+313 EKALALSTQQ
-323 AAREPLPAGWNEVS
+323 ALDEPLAAGWNEVS
-337 AKVAEVLFLGESQTC
+337 ANVVEVLFLGESQTC
-352 QVVTAGGTELKV
+352 SVVTAGGTSMTV
-364 KALSAAGMSMQP
+364 KALSAAGMP
-376 GDTVKVRW
+376 LKAGDPVRVRW
-384 AVGDACIYTEWAESD
+384 ATADACVYTEWTESD
-399 LSKSAGAH
+399 LNKAAGAH

>member
-1 LPPRCAGAPKP
+1 
-12 TPELE
+12 
-17 NEPAEK
+17 
-23 TTMSAVIQDK
+23 MSAVIKDK
-33 PHGKTLVSL
+33 AAQATTTLVSL
-42 RGLNKHYGDFT
+42 RGLNRHYGDFA
-53 AVDNLD
+53 AVDNIDLD
-59 LEIQD
+59 IQD

-85 AGFETPSSGEILVD
+85 AGFETPSSGEILVS
-99 GQSLVQVPPHKRD
+99 GKSLVNVPPHKRD

-121 LFPHLNVRD
+121 LFPHLSVRD
-130 NIAFPLAIRKLS
+130 NIAFPLDIRKLGR
-142 ATETTKKVDA
+142 AERDRKVDA
-152 MLKLVQLEPFAHR
+152 MLKLVQLEAFAHR
-165 KPSQMSGGQQQRVAI
+165 RPSQLSGGQQQRVAI

-239 IAIFSHGKIVGLGT
+239 IAIFSHGKIVGLGS

-274 FLRIKAQGNGSGT
+274 FLKVTATSNGAGQ
-287 FEGQPLAIRLTPGL
+287 FEGSPLGMRLTPGV
-301 NPGQEALIMVRP
+301 NPGQQVLLMVRP
-313 EKALAMTTEQ
+313 EKAQALSQEQ
-323 AAREPLPAGWNEVS
+323 AARQPLQPGWNQLDATVTET
-337 AKVAEVLFLGESQTC
+337 LFLGESQTC
-352 QVVTAGGTELKV
+352 SVVTAGGTAMTV
-364 KALSAAGMSMQP
+364 KALSAAGMPLQA
-376 GDTVKVRW
+376 GEKVLVRW
-384 AVGDACIYTEWAESD
+384 AGADACVYTQWAEGD
-399 LSKSAGAH
+399 LNKAAGAH

>member
-1 LPPRCAGAPKP
+1 
-12 TPELE
+12 
-17 NEPAEK
+17 
-23 TTMSAVIQDK
+23 MSAVIKDSAQQNDK
-33 PHGKTLVSL
+33 PLVSL
-42 RGLNKHYGDFT
+42 RNLNKHYGDFA
-53 AVDNLD
+53 AVDNISLD
-59 LEIQD
+59 IKD

-85 AGFETPSSGEILVD
+85 AGFETPSSGEILVN
-99 GQSLVQVPPHKRD
+99 GQSLVNVPPHKRD

-121 LFPHLNVRD
+121 LFPHLSVRD
-130 NIAFPLAIRKLS
+130 NIAFPLAIRKL
-142 ATETTKKVDA
+142 AAAERDKRVDA
-152 MLKLVQLEPFAHR
+152 MLKLVQLEQFAHR
-165 KPSQMSGGQQQRVAI
+165 RPSQLSGGQQQRVAI

-239 IAIFSHGKIVGLGT
+239 IAIFSHGKIVGLGS

-274 FLRIKAQGNGSGT
+274 FLKLKAQGNAVAT
-287 FEGQPLAIRLTPGL
+287 FEGQPLSIRLTASL
-301 NPGQEALIMVRP
+301 QTDQDVLLMVRP
-313 EKALAMTTEQ
+313 EKALALSNEQ
-323 AAREPLPAGWNEVS
+323 ALAEPLAAGWNEVS
-337 AKVAEVLFLGESQTC
+337 AKVVEVLFLGESQTC
-352 QVVTAGGTELKV
+352 SVITAGGTSMTV
-364 KALSAAGMSMQP
+364 KALSAAGMP
-376 GDTVKVRW
+376 LKAGDPVRVRW
-384 AVGDACIYTEWAESD
+384 ATADACVYTEWAESD
-399 LSKSAGAH
+399 LNKAAGAH